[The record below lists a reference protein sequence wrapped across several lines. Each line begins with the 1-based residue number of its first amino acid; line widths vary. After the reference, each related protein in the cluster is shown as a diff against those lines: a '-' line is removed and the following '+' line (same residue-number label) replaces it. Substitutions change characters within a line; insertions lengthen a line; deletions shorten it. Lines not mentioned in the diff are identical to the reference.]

1 VAIWKHQHV
10 AEPTQLPAEQ
20 AAGFWLE
27 TLRDYLDNQRQRE
40 DRLQAD
46 VLALRTAVDSLA
58 P

>member
-1 VAIWKHQHV
+1 
-10 AEPTQLPAEQ
+10 LP
-20 AAGFWLE
+20 F
-27 TLRDYLDNQRQRE
+27 DYLDNQRQRE